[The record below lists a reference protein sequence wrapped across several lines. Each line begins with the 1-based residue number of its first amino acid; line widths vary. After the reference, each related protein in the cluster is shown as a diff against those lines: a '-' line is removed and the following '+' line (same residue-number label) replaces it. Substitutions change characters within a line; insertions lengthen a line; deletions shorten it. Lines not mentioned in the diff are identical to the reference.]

1 MRYHI
6 VHRTTYRY
14 SQPVELEPHVVRLR
28 PRSDL
33 SQTLHAFQLGVD
45 PPATHTTQQVDL
57 DGNNLLHLRF
67 EGATDRLTI
76 TATSTV
82 ETHWPNPF
90 VYILEPWATHL
101 PIDYPSALL
110 TQLQPYL
117 TSLTP
122 GHNSPDPAAIQ
133 LAYEVAHAND
143 NNVVALLSDLN
154 QRIYKDCE
162 HQIRETGA
170 PFPPGLTWQQKVGS
184 CRDFAVLFM
193 AVCRQLGLA
202 SRFVS
207 GYQEGDPNPDD
218 ASAAKP
224 DRHLHA
230 WVEVYLPGAGW
241 RGYDPTHGLAVAAGH
256 VALVASPYP
265 HLCAPISGRFRGP
278 GVKAEMSYELGIDH
292 RH

>member
-14 SQPVELEPHVVRLR
+14 SQAVELEPHLVRLR

-33 SQTLHAFQLGVD
+33 FQTLHAFALVVD
-45 PPATHTTQQVDL
+45 PPAAHTTEQVDL

-67 EGATDRLTI
+67 TGQTDRLTI

-82 ETHWPNPF
+82 ETHCTNPF

-101 PIDYPSALL
+101 PIDYPSSLL

-117 TSLTP
+117 NSLTP
-122 GHNSPDPAAIQ
+122 GHNGPDPAATQ
-133 LAYEVAHAND
+133 LAYEVAHANQD
-143 NNVVALLSDLN
+143 NVVALLSDLN

-162 HQIRETGA
+162 HQIRDTGA
-170 PFPPGLTWQQKVGS
+170 PFPPGLTWQQKTGS
-184 CRDFAVLFM
+184 CRDFTVLFM
-193 AVCRQLGLA
+193 AVCRKLGLA

-207 GYQEGDPNPDD
+207 GYQEGDPDSD
-218 ASAAKP
+218 

-241 RGYDPTHGLAVAAGH
+241 RGYDPTHGLVVAAGN

-265 HLCAPISGRFRGP
+265 HLCAPISGQFRGQ
-278 GVKAEMSYELGIDH
+278 GVNSEMSYELTITHLDKAAP
-292 RH
+292 